1 MSNRPIQD
9 PMFTP
14 ELLQRAERLVALC
27 SARGLMLV
35 TAESCTGGLLA
46 GLITEIPGSS
56 NVLERG
62 YVTYSNRAKEEN
74 LGVAPALLDRFGAV
88 SAEVAQAM
96 AEGALT
102 HSAAAIALAV
112 TGIAGPSGGSV
123 EKPVGLVY
131 FAYGRGGAMTTLERR
146 FGDLGRRGIRLA
158 AVAAALDLLFAAA
171 ES

>member
-1 MSNRPIQD
+1 
-9 PMFTP
+9 MFAP
-14 ELLQRAERLVALC
+14 EFLQRAENLVALYR
-27 SARGLMLV
+27 ARGLMLV

-74 LGVAPALLDRFGAV
+74 LGVAPALLEEFGAV
-88 SAEVAQAM
+88 SREVAQAM
-96 AEGALT
+96 AEGALA
-102 HSAAAIALAV
+102 HSAAPIALAV

-123 EKPVGLVY
+123 DKPVGLVY
-131 FAYGRGGAMTTLERR
+131 FACGRAGAMTTLEKR

>member
-1 MSNRPIQD
+1 
-9 PMFTP
+9 MFTS
-14 ELLQRAERLVALC
+14 ELLQRAEALVTLYR
-27 SARGLMLV
+27 ARGLMLV

-74 LGVAPALLDRFGAV
+74 LGVAAALLDKFGAV
-88 SAEVAQAM
+88 SREVALAM
-96 AEGALT
+96 AEGALA

-112 TGIAGPSGGSV
+112 TGIAGPAGGSV
-123 EKPVGLVY
+123 DKPIGLVH
-131 FAYGRGGAMTTLERR
+131 FGCGRAGAISLLEKR

-158 AVAAALDLLFAAA
+158 AIATALELLFAAA
-171 ES
+171 DC

>member
-1 MSNRPIQD
+1 
-9 PMFTP
+9 MFAP
-14 ELLQRAERLVALC
+14 ELVQRAEALVALYR
-27 SARGLMLV
+27 ARELLLV

-74 LGVAPALLDRFGAV
+74 LGVAAALIEKFGAV
-88 SAEVAQAM
+88 SREVAQAM
-96 AEGALT
+96 AEGALN
-102 HSAAAIALAV
+102 HSAATIALAV
-112 TGIAGPSGGSV
+112 TGIAGPDGGSV

-131 FAYGRGGAMTTLERR
+131 FGCGRAGAVSALEKR

-158 AVAAALDLLFAAA
+158 AVATALELLFEAAQP
-171 ES
+171 